1 MNNRPSFLK
10 DVTIFSKYMN
20 IKASHMEKHR
30 TKWCKYKKE
39 LVHLRSFNTNV
50 PPRSV
55 SYQETE
61 SIQKASLYLSFE

>member
-39 LVHLRSFNTNV
+39 LVHLQSFNTDCH
-50 PPRSV
+50 RRTV
-55 SYQETE
+55 SSQETE
-61 SIQKASLYLSFE
+61 HTSQYGFTNRL